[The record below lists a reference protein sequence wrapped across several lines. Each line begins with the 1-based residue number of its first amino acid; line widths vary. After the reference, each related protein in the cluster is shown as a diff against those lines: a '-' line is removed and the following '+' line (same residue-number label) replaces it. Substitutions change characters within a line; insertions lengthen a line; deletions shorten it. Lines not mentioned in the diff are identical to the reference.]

1 MNTEWNITELLG
13 RLDDDREFL
22 RDLLKVFR
30 EDSRN
35 NLQETKVALAER
47 GLAELARAAHAL
59 KGMLRNLLMN
69 RAAEIAGDLENAS
82 RAEKG
87 WEAEALFAQ
96 LEQALAELSSEVDA
110 ELAEAKA

>member
-1 MNTEWNITELLG
+1 MNTGWNITELLG

-30 EDSRN
+30 EDSRT
-35 NLQETKVALAER
+35 NLQKAKVALAER
-47 GLAELARAAHAL
+47 DLAELARAAHTL

-69 RAAEIAGDLENAS
+69 RAAEIAGALENAS
-82 RAEKG
+82 RAEKDG
-87 WEAEALFAQ
+87 EVEALFAQ
-96 LEQALAELSSEVDA
+96 LELALAELSPDVDA

>member
-22 RDLLKVFR
+22 RDLLQVFR

-35 NLQETKVALAER
+35 NLQKARVALAER
-47 GLAELARAAHAL
+47 DLAGLARAAHTL

-82 RAEKG
+82 RAEKSG
-87 WEAEALFAQ
+87 GGGG
-96 LEQALAELSSEVDA
+96 LACAARAGLGGTIA
-110 ELAEAKA
+110 